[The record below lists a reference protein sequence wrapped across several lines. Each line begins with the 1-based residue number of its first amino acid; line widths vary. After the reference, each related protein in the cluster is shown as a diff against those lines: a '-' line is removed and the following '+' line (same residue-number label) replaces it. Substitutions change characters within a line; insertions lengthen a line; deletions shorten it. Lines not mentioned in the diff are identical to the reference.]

1 MALAPLLIVFL
12 MAFLLIN
19 KSIKPNFFFYLAVAV
34 LSYSAYSC
42 YPAWWYPSLAAFL
55 GFFVIDVFRSKQFKS
70 SLAFLAV
77 FALVKFLSF
86 DGDAAALNG
95 VKAMVLK
102 PSLYWEHYAMNFLG
116 YFDLSKE
123 SHLIL
128 TLPDYV
134 SGKIVYNVHLF
145 TWLTFINWGLLLIIA
160 TILLV
165 CNIKNIFTNKTW
177 IFYLTALPGL
187 AFPFLFDYILRPSEV
202 YRFTA
207 WGKLMLLLYII
218 LNVGIQLQSKTGL
231 LFKITK
237 PLLVRIVLVFH
248 LLLLCVPGVF
258 SVLPSLGHFNYLSTD
273 RLNESQKRALKVLM
287 KYHQQDTT
295 CLTTI
300 IYYSFCDITNIA
312 GYWGVGGQFYKP
324 DLITRQTALYLLNP
338 ILLTDL
344 KVTHV
349 LIDVNQ
355 DKLSN
360 EAVARINDRE
370 LFEEILELNQTKPE
384 WRFYRFVGRRQY
396 TAQELAQ
403 MQREYMWVLGSKP
416 SGAEFVPAFQ
426 YSHYITGATRNQIK
440 EAALIAKRDL
450 ISSGQIA
457 AAVWLSP
464 QAMANLKQ

>member
-1 MALAPLLIVFL
+1 
-12 MAFLLIN
+12 
-19 KSIKPNFFFYLAVAV
+19 
-34 LSYSAYSC
+34 
-42 YPAWWYPSLAAFL
+42 
-55 GFFVIDVFRSKQFKS
+55 
-70 SLAFLAV
+70 
-77 FALVKFLSF
+77 
-86 DGDAAALNG
+86 
-95 VKAMVLK
+95 
-102 PSLYWEHYAMNFLG
+102 
-116 YFDLSKE
+116 
-123 SHLIL
+123 
-128 TLPDYV
+128 
-134 SGKIVYNVHLF
+134 
-145 TWLTFINWGLLLIIA
+145 
-160 TILLV
+160 
-165 CNIKNIFTNKTW
+165 
-177 IFYLTALPGL
+177 
-187 AFPFLFDYILRPSEV
+187 
-202 YRFTA
+202 
-207 WGKLMLLLYII
+207 
-218 LNVGIQLQSKTGL
+218 
-231 LFKITK
+231 
-237 PLLVRIVLVFH
+237 
-248 LLLLCVPGVF
+248 
-258 SVLPSLGHFNYLSTD
+258 
-273 RLNESQKRALKVLM
+273 VLM

-426 YSHYITGATRNQIK
+426 YSHYITGSTRNQIT